1 MGVIASARAWRHRSR
16 LLERSRAALLHPS
29 ALQARDDRVSHA
41 DARNRVY
48 ASRGP
53 LTADAELWA
62 LPHQQRSLIGMRVS
76 PDRRT
81 TTGDQRLPSAAE
93 AMVTESGSPQDDG
106 VKGPASY

>member
-1 MGVIASARAWRHRSR
+1 
-16 LLERSRAALLHPS
+16 
-29 ALQARDDRVSHA
+29 VSHA

-81 TTGDQRLPSAAE
+81 VYGHVLTKVLS
-93 AMVTESGSPQDDG
+93 SGG
-106 VKGPASY
+106 R